1 MVASQSIAQVDGTRV
16 FPEMTHFYGI
26 TNLLSKLSQ
35 YLTDA
40 TLIHKK
46 RTLNRIAIYRTCFF
60 FYLSFDFTFATIV
73 CVFCWSLH
81 CKINLKFLELI
92 GCNTCKCTRIIF
104 KSIRYLHALHHF
116 MCAFYLM
123 SNKRFRFDK
132 KKIGAQETILIERR
146 RKNIEEAAHQ
156 SKRLIVCHLPTHI
169 FILVHR
175 KHRNHKTIESNKFM
189 DGFIEKTKP
198 NENNR
203 NLSKRDT
210 NATWR
215 KQYAAFVI
223 NERMNNKK
231 WKWCSPNFVCTPMQ
245 RTLISQYLC
254 RLYYTIYALLS
265 CLLKQ
270 SNWIVCL
277 ERVLFFPHFLGY

>member
-1 MVASQSIAQVDGTRV
+1 
-16 FPEMTHFYGI
+16 MTHFYGI
-26 TNLLSKLSQ
+26 TNLLSKLFQ
-35 YLTDA
+35 YLTNA

-60 FYLSFDFTFATIV
+60 SIFRSILHLQRSFACFVDRYIA
-73 CVFCWSLH
+73 
-81 CKINLKFLELI
+81 
-92 GCNTCKCTRIIF
+92 
-104 KSIRYLHALHHF
+104 KSIWNSWNWSAVTRVNAHESSSNQLDTFMRFIILCAHF
-116 MCAFYLM
+116 IWCQTKDSDLT
-123 SNKRFRFDK
+123 
-132 KKIGAQETILIERR
+132 KKIGAHETILIERR
-146 RKNIEEAAHQ
+146 NKNIEEAAHQ

-231 WKWCSPNFVCTPMQ
+231 WK
-245 RTLISQYLC
+245 
-254 RLYYTIYALLS
+254 
-265 CLLKQ
+265 
-270 SNWIVCL
+270 
-277 ERVLFFPHFLGY
+277 